1 MFDPAA
7 HYFRNVLSLRDDE
20 GSSTPIL
27 FLRWR
32 GRQVLNAPDVAA
44 AIRDWVK
51 QHRAEQ
57 GMCGVCCDDFTKDQL
72 HPACGRKGC
81 AMTACAGCLDRWY
94 GEIQV
99 GRFVP
104 PANMN
109 CPFCKRC
116 PTAEVLVRHNRNMC
130 QLRRVGGLDPAWH
143 HGFCV
148 ECSRVKPWVE
158 RVCAADPP
166 AEANFR
172 CENCSLLHSAQSVFT
187 RPCPGCGVEVEK
199 AVGCDHI
206 FHNTARCSSLH
217 FCWRCGEVQPANQ
230 IYHHLGTCAGDDK
243 YRAFYHEGA
252 ARHGRLDGYDEED
265 DDGDW

>member
-1 MFDPAA
+1 
-7 HYFRNVLSLRDDE
+7 
-20 GSSTPIL
+20 
-27 FLRWR
+27 
-32 GRQVLNAPDVAA
+32 VLNAPDVVAG
-44 AIRDWVK
+44 IQDWVK

-57 GMCGVCCDDFTKDQL
+57 GMCGVCCDDFTKEEL
-72 HPACGRKGC
+72 LPACGRKGC

-99 GRFVP
+99 GHFVP

-148 ECSRVKPWVE
+148 GCSRVRPWVE

-172 CENCSLLHSAQSVFT
+172 CENCSLLDSAQAVFT

-199 AVGCDHI
+199 VVGCDHVSHI
-206 FHNTARCSSLH
+206 ACGGHW
-217 FCWRCGEVQPANQ
+217 CWRCGKEQPANR
-230 IYHHLGTCAGDDK
+230 IYQHIGTCPGDEK
-243 YRAFYHEGA
+243 YRAFYH
-252 ARHGRLDGYDEED
+252 DGGVRNGGWVDAVEED
-265 DDGDW
+265 DGDEDDW